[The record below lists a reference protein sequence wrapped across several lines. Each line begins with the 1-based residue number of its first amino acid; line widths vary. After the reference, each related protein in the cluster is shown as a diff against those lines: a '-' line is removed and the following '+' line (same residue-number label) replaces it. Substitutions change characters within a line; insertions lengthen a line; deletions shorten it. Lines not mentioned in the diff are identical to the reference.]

1 MQSKYGLMF
10 LLLLAPCLA
19 QAEIITGR
27 IARVENGATLILT
40 DANHRSHVIGLL
52 GIDAPD
58 LQQEFGRQSQTGL
71 SFIAHGQTATANCR
85 RFDHNRALCVVIVD
99 GRDLG
104 LEMVRAG
111 FAWSYPRQTSL
122 QSAQEANDY
131 QQAEFNARIRR
142 LGLWSSKNPVPPW
155 VWRVQ
160 RRH

>member
-1 MQSKYGLMF
+1 
-10 LLLLAPCLA
+10 
-19 QAEIITGR
+19 
-27 IARVENGATLILT
+27 
-40 DANHRSHVIGLL
+40 
-52 GIDAPD
+52 
-58 LQQEFGRQSQTGL
+58 
-71 SFIAHGQTATANCR
+71 
-85 RFDHNRALCVVIVD
+85 VVTVD

-142 LGLWSSKNPVPPW
+142 LGLWNSKNPVPPW